1 MGLILP
7 QTVKV
12 KITLRN
18 RRYFKEKGYEFE
30 KLGDIIVVNV
40 LDLHPGSTVKVKYK
54 CDFCGKETEVLYG
67 DVTKAKKNNTFL
79 TCKDRSCSNKKREI
93 TSFKKYGVTSTNQ
106 LKTVKDKK
114 INTCQEKYGVDNPF
128 QSQKIKEKIKVT
140 CRERHGVDYPMQS
153 SEIQDKSV
161 KTLKE
166 KYGDNITNISQ
177 VKEIQDKRQKTW
189 KENYGE
195 DVTSPFQ
202 IESVKEK
209 IKATCEEHYG
219 VDCPLKSDLIKDKIK
234 ATNTEKYG
242 SENPFGSKEIQKKI
256 KETMTKN
263 HGVEHALQNKEI
275 HNRMKAT
282 CKERYGNENYLASN
296 DFKNKTRDIW
306 SFNGHDGPCSKQQRY
321 IANLVNGKIN
331 AVISG
336 YWADIVLENEKIDL
350 EYDGGGHNLCV
361 MRKQCTQEE
370 FDLKEKQREDK
381 IINGG
386 FRMIR
391 FITAK
396 DRIPSDEV
404 IVNLVNEFKNSNFK
418 VVRIDFEK
426 GTIEKDYNEKTIYN
440 FGNLRRITKEDL
452 EEIES
457 EKTINLK

>member
-67 DVTKAKKNNTFL
+67 DVSKAKKNNALL
-79 TCKDRSCSNKKREI
+79 TCKDRSCTNKKREY
-93 TSFKKYGVTSTNQ
+93 TSLKKYGVTSPNQ

-128 QSQKIKEKIKVT
+128 QSKKIQEKIKTT
-140 CRERHGVDYPMQS
+140 CREHHGVDYPMQS
-153 SEIQDKSV
+153 SKIQDKSV

-177 VKEIQDKRQKTW
+177 VKEIQDKRQQTW

-209 IKATCEEHYG
+209 IKATCREHLG
-219 VDCPLKSDLIKDKIK
+219 VDCPLKSDSIKDKIK
-234 ATNTEKYG
+234 ATNVEKYG
-242 SENPFGSKEIQKKI
+242 SENPFGSKKIQKKI
-256 KETMTKN
+256 KETMMTN

-275 HNRMKAT
+275 QNRMKAT
-282 CKERYGNENYLASN
+282 CKERYGNENYLASD

-452 EEIES
+452 EEIEN
-457 EKTINLK
+457 EKK